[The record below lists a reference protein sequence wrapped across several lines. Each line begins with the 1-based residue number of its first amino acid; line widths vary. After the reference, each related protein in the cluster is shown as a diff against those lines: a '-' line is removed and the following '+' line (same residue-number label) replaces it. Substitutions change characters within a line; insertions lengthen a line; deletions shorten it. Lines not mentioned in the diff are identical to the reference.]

1 MAFEKLKLYI
11 VSNNLT
17 KFEKKFFLKKLL
29 QLAFFAEMI
38 YSFAFLQF
46 DKSYAVWKLGHLI
59 SVTRKT
65 SHKCL

>member
-46 DKSYAVWKLGHLI
+46 DKSYAV
-59 SVTRKT
+59 
-65 SHKCL
+65 